1 MKENKINNKNLK
13 KVIILLVI
21 LVAVVSLIVAIS
33 VISKK
38 DKNEEVNNDDGYNLT
53 VNDDN
58 PTENTYDKIEY
69 NAESSKLLGTLE
81 IPKIEYECTV
91 ANKTGD
97 NLLGVIY
104 PSGAG
109 LNVPRS
115 TIIIEGDYKNN
126 LLSSKNEYLESG
138 DKIYITDINNN
149 KVSYTIYDRIITDHE
164 NTSFFDENIGEKAEI
179 ALSICIDNNENE
191 RIIILAKQD

>member
-109 LNVPRS
+109 LNVPGS

-149 KVSYTIYDRIITDHE
+149 KVSYTIYDRIITNHE